1 MLIEPIA
8 KDGVQAYITI
18 AVASP
23 ESVVEITTA
32 CYPQLAVL
40 GERSQIGGVDV
51 LRETALVW
59 QVLSKGGESR
69 KVERYVQSPVQ
80 SVTIRTEGHHAD
92 GIVEETAVASIH
104 RPVAGIHRFAVCILE
119 WSQSHQTFLGNG
131 VLGVLYRLT
140 LVYERLFGLED
151 GVARQQPV
159 FTWIVATVERT
170 EMNLLCM
177 NRSTAEDEHEEICY
191 FTFHNESTF

>member
-1 MLIEPIA
+1 MLVEPIA

-23 ESVVEITTA
+23 EGVVEIATA

-59 QVLSKGGESR
+59 QVFAKGGKGR

-104 RPVAGIHRFAVCILE
+104 RPVASIHRFAVCILE
-119 WSQSHQTFLGNG
+119 WSQSHQTFIGNG
-131 VLGVLYRLT
+131 VLGILYRLT

-151 GVARQQPV
+151 GVAWQQPV

-191 FTFHNESTF
+191 FTFHNDSTF